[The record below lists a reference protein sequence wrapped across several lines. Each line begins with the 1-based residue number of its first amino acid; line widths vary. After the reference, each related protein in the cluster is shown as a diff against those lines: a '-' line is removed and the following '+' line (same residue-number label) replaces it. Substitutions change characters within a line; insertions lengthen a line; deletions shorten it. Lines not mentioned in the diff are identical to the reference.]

1 MMLHLLDRPV
11 VLLLPWLRL
20 YLALLFTPQ
29 LRLDLMESNMGL
41 LRNCVALS
49 LSVSLT
55 SCDLRRILSVIK
67 LKYYSLSY
75 LEVLLLEGTRL
86 GELATLKRLLC
97 HWSWSS
103 CRTGR

>member
-41 LRNCVALS
+41 LRN
-49 LSVSLT
+49 
-55 SCDLRRILSVIK
+55 
-67 LKYYSLSY
+67 
-75 LEVLLLEGTRL
+75 
-86 GELATLKRLLC
+86 
-97 HWSWSS
+97 
-103 CRTGR
+103 

>member
-49 LSVSLT
+49 LSVSLA
-55 SCDLRRILSVIK
+55 SCDLRRFLSD
-67 LKYYSLSY
+67 LTSLHSLSY

-97 HWSWSS
+97 HWSLSS

>member
-49 LSVSLT
+49 LSVSLA
-55 SCDLRRILSVIK
+55 SCDLRRFLSD
-67 LKYYSLSY
+67 LTSLYSLSY